1 MDSAARYPRP
11 EFVPPLPEQFLYVGL
26 SVDPPEHAP
35 VVRASARRD
44 QVLLRCRALVEELTR
59 TDGIV
64 DATVFRTVL
73 IPPVPGVPRF
83 DVVVLVRAATPGA
96 VRHVSSTEVWS
107 PLEPALM
114 MTARNI
120 RRIGDTRAARSS
132 TYLFNHFTAA
142 DPAAGVAVWEDLA
155 GWYTA
160 KTGVDNSTL
169 LQPTA
174 GTPYAFV
181 NYVRLPGSG
190 PRFLLDQLRRPSFHR
205 YVRRALT
212 SNDMAAL
219 PLLCT
224 PA

>member
-1 MDSAARYPRP
+1 M
-11 EFVPPLPEQFLYVGL
+11 
-26 SVDPPEHAP
+26 
-35 VVRASARRD
+35 
-44 QVLLRCRALVEELTR
+44 
-59 TDGIV
+59 V

-83 DVVVLVRAATPGA
+83 DIILLVRAATPDA
-96 VRHVSSTEVWS
+96 ARHVSSVDVWS

-120 RRIGDTRAARSS
+120 RRIGDTPATRSS
-132 TYLFNHFTAA
+132 TFLFNHFTAA

-190 PRFLLDQLRRPSFHR
+190 PRFLLEQLRRPSLHR
-205 YVRRALT
+205 YVRRTLT
-212 SNDMAAL
+212 NNGMTAL